1 MNQVK
6 ETMTGFLIGLGIYTV
21 IVELIG
27 VFFSEDILSYTLGL
41 LFGVVVAI
49 FLFFHM
55 AKTLDKALDLPQQ
68 QATKYIKRQSVIRLL
83 VMLLAM
89 VIGLAVGQIRFIAV
103 FFGMLGL
110 KVGALVAPKFLKLLY
125 PESYITKPEEEEL
138 EKEVEVFEET
148 SLK

>member
-1 MNQVK
+1 MDQVR

-27 VFFSEDILSYTLGL
+27 VFFSEDILSHTLGL

-110 KVGALVAPKFLKLLY
+110 KVGALVAPKFL
-125 PESYITKPEEEEL
+125 I
-138 EKEVEVFEET
+138 
-148 SLK
+148 

>member
-138 EKEVEVFEET
+138 GKEVEVFEET

>member
-21 IVELIG
+21 IIELIG

>member
-125 PESYITKPEEEEL
+125 PESYRTKPEEEEL

>member
-21 IVELIG
+21 IIELIG

-110 KVGALVAPKFLKLLY
+110 KVGALAAPKFLKLLY
-125 PESYITKPEEEEL
+125 PESYITKPDEEEL